1 MEVESQARRQ
11 GTARV
16 VARRVGQYLSPHRSP
31 RLGDYPVG
39 GAVTVEEFVA
49 DFVSRMRP
57 LDQEQ
62 LDLLESL
69 ARTDPELPSRQQFQ
83 QAA

>member
-1 MEVESQARRQ
+1 M
-11 GTARV
+11 
-16 VARRVGQYLSPHRSP
+16 
-31 RLGDYPVG
+31 
-39 GAVTVEEFVA
+39 TVEEFVA
-49 DFVSRMRP
+49 DFVARMKP